1 MFETSYIVRMFLAC
15 NNKTKS
21 SPEYPMEFIGFKDI
35 SMIPYEMYKYHLLE
49 HGKTRITFP

>member
-1 MFETSYIVRMFLAC
+1 MFETSYIVRMFPSY

-35 SMIPYEMYKYHLLE
+35 SMILYEMYKYHLLE
-49 HGKTRITFP
+49 HGKSVINFP